1 MCHKK
6 KNAEYLSMNC
16 WKIKMWNYRKLKT
29 AEKKKNCIE
38 RKLDSKAN
46 VILSFRQILP
56 PALTIS
62 FAKENIIILS
72 SGYNTARM

>member
-1 MCHKK
+1 LENKDVELQKIEESRKKK
-6 KNAEYLSMNC
+6 KNF
-16 WKIKMWNYRKLKT
+16 
-29 AEKKKNCIE
+29 IE